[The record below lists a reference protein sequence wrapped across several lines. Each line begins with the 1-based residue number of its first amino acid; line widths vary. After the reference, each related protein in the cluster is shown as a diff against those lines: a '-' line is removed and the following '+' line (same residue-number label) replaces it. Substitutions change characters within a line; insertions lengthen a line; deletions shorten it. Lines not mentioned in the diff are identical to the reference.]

1 MNMEKVD
8 QSQNV
13 LGLSW
18 YDKNI
23 YFFSNSIFRQ
33 LETNLSQD
41 MYIYMFSI
49 AFGEGMS
56 THHFHPLLALILK
69 GHFPYI
75 LENSCKVSRGQISPL
90 SANKSLHR

>member
-13 LGLSW
+13 LALSW

-41 MYIYMFSI
+41 MYCPSFCLHYTYKK
-49 AFGEGMS
+49 E
-56 THHFHPLLALILK
+56 LK
-69 GHFPYI
+69 MQGVI
-75 LENSCKVSRGQISPL
+75 K
-90 SANKSLHR
+90 